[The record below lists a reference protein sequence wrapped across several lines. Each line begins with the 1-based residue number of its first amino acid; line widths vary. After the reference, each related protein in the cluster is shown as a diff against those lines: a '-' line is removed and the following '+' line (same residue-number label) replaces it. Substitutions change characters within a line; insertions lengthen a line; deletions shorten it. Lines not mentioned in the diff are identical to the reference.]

1 MEKQHITNPDVE
13 GLDGHNAGM
22 IQGKTDDPDRLVR
35 SFWWLLV
42 KASEPAY
49 SLRHAARISNCSPS
63 TAFDTTGIDVLGYNW
78 ITKSNYQAIHSC
90 TSVAI

>member
-1 MEKQHITNPDVE
+1 MRRRP
-13 GLDGHNAGM
+13 M

-42 KASEPAY
+42 KASETAY
-49 SLRHAARISNCSPS
+49 SLRHAARISNCPPS

-78 ITKSNYQAIHSC
+78 ITKSNYQTHPLLHQRRDLIVYWAWLL
-90 TSVAI
+90 